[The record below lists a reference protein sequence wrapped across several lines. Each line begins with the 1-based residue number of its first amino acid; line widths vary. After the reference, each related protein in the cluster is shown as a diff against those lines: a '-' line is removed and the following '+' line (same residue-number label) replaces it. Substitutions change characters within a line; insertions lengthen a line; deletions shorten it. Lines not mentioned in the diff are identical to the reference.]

1 MARSWAFDTLVNSRK
16 RVRCSTKT
24 QRANRSD
31 SHLEKV
37 KLSKVW
43 LEPKGILIT
52 GWDIGLEGI
61 QLGGERKINIPAA
74 MAYGS
79 KSIPDIPPNSDLIFE
94 VKCVNIDL

>member
-1 MARSWAFDTLVNSRK
+1 MARNWAFDISVNLRN

-31 SHLEKV
+31 SHLERG

-43 LEPKGILIT
+43 LETKGILIA

-79 KSIPDIPPNSDLIFE
+79 QRIPDIPPNSDLIFD
-94 VKCVNIDL
+94 VKCVNID